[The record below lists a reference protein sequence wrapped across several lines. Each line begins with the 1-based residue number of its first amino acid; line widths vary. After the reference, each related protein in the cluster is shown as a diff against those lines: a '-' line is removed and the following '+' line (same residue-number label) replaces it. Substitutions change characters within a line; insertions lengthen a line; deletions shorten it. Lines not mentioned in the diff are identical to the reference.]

1 MPSTENTCL
10 PAGPGWEMILAAGDT
25 SAQIGKHL
33 SFLRVPCLL
42 RGRTGAG
49 TYPKV
54 LLSPMGL
61 GLAAEKLWCLMLCSG
76 HFDCGIM
83 STVSPTGAQ
92 KDLSTLCLKKEAS
105 KTAGP

>member
-1 MPSTENTCL
+1 M
-10 PAGPGWEMILAAGDT
+10 
-25 SAQIGKHL
+25 
-33 SFLRVPCLL
+33 
-42 RGRTGAG
+42 
-49 TYPKV
+49 

-105 KTAGP
+105 KMTGP